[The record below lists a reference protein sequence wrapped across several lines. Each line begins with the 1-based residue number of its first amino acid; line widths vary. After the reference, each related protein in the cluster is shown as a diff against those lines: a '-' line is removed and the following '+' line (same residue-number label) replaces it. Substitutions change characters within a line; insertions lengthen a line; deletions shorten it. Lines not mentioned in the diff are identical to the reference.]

1 MKIPRRSWMTFSVG
15 LLVIG
20 ILLAGYVVYRILT
33 RPSSTDQGNTNL
45 ENTNGIVAPTCGN
58 GRCENVACLATNC
71 PEPETATSCPEDC
84 SDLPDDTAENA
95 NATPGNANTN
105 AGSAGVLNFSAA
117 PQSLADKNS
126 CPVEEANM
134 TPSDAVGIAA
144 AAGLAQGQRAVEVK
158 LLLADPPLEQCVWSI
173 KNYLADDSGRMMLV
187 VDATQDVYRTTS
199 WKE

>member
-1 MKIPRRSWMTFSVG
+1 MKLPRRSWMTFSI
-15 LLVIG
+15 VILIIG
-20 ILLAGYVVYRILT
+20 VLLAGYVVYRILT
-33 RPSSTDQGNTNL
+33 RPSSTEQSNSNSK
-45 ENTNGIVAPTCGN
+45 NTNGVVAATCGN

-84 SDLPDDTAENA
+84 SDQPDDA
-95 NATPGNANTN
+95 NANTN
-105 AGSAGVLNFSAA
+105 TGAGNENTNTTPAAGLNFSTA
-117 PQSLADKNS
+117 PQTLADKNA

-134 TPSDAVGIAA
+134 MPSDAVGIAA
-144 AAGLAQGQRAVEVK
+144 TAGLAQGERAVEVK

-173 KNYLADDSGRMMLV
+173 KNYLAADSGRIMLV